1 MMFPKLFLIISNVST
16 GGNPKSNAR
25 TKAAENRTKKGCS
38 LVIDVP
44 RTIQRMV
51 IRIQSSENIM
61 DG

>member
-1 MMFPKLFLIISNVST
+1 LIISNVST